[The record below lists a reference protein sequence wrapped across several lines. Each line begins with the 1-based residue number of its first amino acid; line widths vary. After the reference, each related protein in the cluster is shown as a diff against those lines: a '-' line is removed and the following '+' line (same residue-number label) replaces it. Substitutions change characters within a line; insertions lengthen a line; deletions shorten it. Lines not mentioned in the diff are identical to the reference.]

1 MSTQNHEPIHP
12 STSLSESMLPD
23 SQSNGVSQRSQDITR
38 NNRESRAANGEN
50 RETGV
55 SVRIPRSMQEKV
67 RYLGDFMGQ
76 STENLLNIAIQSIIS
91 HAKKKREEI
100 PKLEGYPKEKISDSE
115 DSFSHKVELSGKVF
129 EELNRQDLLSD
140 VSECA
145 VLGLKFLYLRLI
157 ELDEVG

>member
-12 STSLSESMLPD
+12 SKSLPESMLSD
-23 SQSNGVSQRSQDITR
+23 SQSNGVSQRSQDIVR

-50 RETGV
+50 IETVV
-55 SVRIPRSMQEKV
+55 SVTIPRSMKEKV
-67 RYLGDFMGQ
+67 RSLDEYMGQ

-91 HAKKKREEI
+91 HSKNKGEEI
-100 PKLEGYPKEKISDSE
+100 PELKGYPKEKISDSE
-115 DSFSHKVELSGKVF
+115 DSFSQKVELSGKVF
-129 EELNRQDLLSD
+129 EELNRQDLLSH